1 MRYCMG
7 AIHSGAF
14 MGKLGY
20 LQQRAMDFLTKHP
33 NTGHYFRY
41 NNSENKRI
49 VDSLEKRGL
58 ISVFRYPPTASKDCF
73 VTLAKQDSLPL
84 LTVKRPATHA

>member
-1 MRYCMG
+1 MT
-7 AIHSGAF
+7 
-14 MGKLGY
+14 KLGY

-33 NTGHYFRY
+33 STGHHFRY

-73 VTLAKQDSLPL
+73 VTLVKQDSPPL
-84 LTVKRPATHA
+84 LIVKRPTTHP

>member
-1 MRYCMG
+1 M
-7 AIHSGAF
+7 A
-14 MGKLGY
+14 KLGY

-33 NTGHYFRY
+33 NTGHHFCY

-73 VTLAKQDSLPL
+73 VTLVKQDSPL
-84 LTVKRPATHA
+84 LLIVKRPTTGA